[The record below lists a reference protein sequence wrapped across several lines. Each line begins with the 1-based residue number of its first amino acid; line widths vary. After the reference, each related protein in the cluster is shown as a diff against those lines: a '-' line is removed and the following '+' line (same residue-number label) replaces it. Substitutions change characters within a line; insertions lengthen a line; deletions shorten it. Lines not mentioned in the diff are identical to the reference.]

1 GHQQPVRPA
10 HANQLA
16 EELPGSYPGSLW
28 RPGVLVQHR
37 DDEPGPVRAHPA
49 SEERRPA
56 LRRTRLP
63 SGRRPRDEQRI
74 RDEQQLRLRRRQHF
88 TDLPPLALNRRAPM
102 NRTLTALLA
111 LTLAGVA
118 QADPAADGKI
128 VFEENCVK
136 CHGDDGRARTWRGW
150 MFFAEDL
157 SDAEWQDR

>member
-1 GHQQPVRPA
+1 
-10 HANQLA
+10 
-16 EELPGSYPGSLW
+16 
-28 RPGVLVQHR
+28 
-37 DDEPGPVRAHPA
+37 
-49 SEERRPA
+49 
-56 LRRTRLP
+56 
-63 SGRRPRDEQRI
+63 
-74 RDEQQLRLRRRQHF
+74 
-88 TDLPPLALNRRAPM
+88 M

-157 SDAEWQDR
+157 SDAEWQDRHDDEALLRALRRGPGAMPSYEKRLSEEQQQAVVAYVRTLRR